1 MCCNEV
7 GVPSQMVYKLMVH
20 LVVMPHESII
30 LPIKIRST
38 TARAPGFPMRIPDI
52 HCVLDFSKQCA

>member
-20 LVVMPHESII
+20 LVVMPHKSII
-30 LPIKIRST
+30 LPIKI
-38 TARAPGFPMRIPDI
+38 
-52 HCVLDFSKQCA
+52 